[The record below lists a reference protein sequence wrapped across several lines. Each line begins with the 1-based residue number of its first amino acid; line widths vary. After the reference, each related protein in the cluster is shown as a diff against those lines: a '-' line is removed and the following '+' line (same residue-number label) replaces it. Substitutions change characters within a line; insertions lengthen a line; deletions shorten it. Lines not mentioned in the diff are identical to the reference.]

1 MAAICI
7 TMLICSMIIGAFIIE
22 AANIIGKQ
30 SRKVEKKLKWTL
42 KDEDLYQNALDAFE
56 ALDNNLNP
64 SVDWEKLYDWLK
76 LLKKRIEQQ

>member
-42 KDEDLYQNALDAFE
+42 KDEDLYQDALDTFE
-56 ALDNNLNP
+56 ALGNNLNP
-64 SVDWEKLYDWLK
+64 SEDWEKLYDWLK